1 MSTGIAGVMFH
12 KYWLK
17 NEKVTT
23 LWVETYTTFG
33 ETKASVFNYYQDL
46 VFSLVPSAFFL
57 QKFICTNLVVF
68 VNLKMGTKDLGRKG
82 LSIVEF

>member
-1 MSTGIAGVMFH
+1 MFH
-12 KYWLK
+12 VYWLK
-17 NEKVTT
+17 NEKITI

-33 ETKASVFNYYQDL
+33 QTKASVFTYYQGL

-57 QKFICTNLVVF
+57 RKFICTNLVIF

-82 LSIVEF
+82 LSIVEYCGVN